1 MHGNDPREFSEVA
14 VGMSSSA
21 DATAALTRS
30 QQPVNTEPAQ
40 TELGRG
46 DLLGAWRLQ
55 RRLGQGGMGAVYLA
69 ERADG
74 HFEQLAA
81 IKLIRGV
88 PQAQTLVQFA
98 RERQILAALQHPHIA
113 RLLDGG
119 ATPGGQPYLVM
130 EYVEGE
136 PIDAYCRRHALG
148 LPARLTL
155 FQQVCRAVQFAHQ
168 RLIVHCDLKPSNVLV
183 RSDGTPVLLDFGIA
197 RALDRQR
204 VQEIVGSSYMT
215 PGYASPEQLR
225 GEEVTTASD
234 VFALGLILFE
244 LITGRRARMD
254 GDDRTITQLRTALVR
269 PSQLAEAVP
278 WKARL
283 YGDLDA
289 IVLRASADAVIN
301 RYASAE
307 DLARD
312 IDRYVAHQPVRAQLQ
327 TMRYRFTRLLRRR
340 WPIAAAAALFVV
352 LIAGFTW
359 RLVVARDHARA
370 AERAARVHAKTAD
383 KVSDF
388 LVSVFDV
395 SNPQLNQDREISARA
410 VLDEGAKRIESEL
423 IDEPQTKA
431 KLLRTLATA
440 YRHIG
445 APMRSAELFRQAIG
459 LYLDPRVDDPL
470 AAAAATSE
478 LAVVE
483 SNEIPG
489 ADAVADARRSLA
501 LRERYAPNDALAMG
515 DAYNTL
521 GIALEGKDQF
531 DEAEKALRK
540 SLELRRAAHADP
552 SSIASCLSNLGLVI
566 ANRANSKGALP
577 YFEEALKLR
586 AASVGERSTPYQ
598 NTLQLYGLNLVRSG
612 DYARG
617 VPILERNLALCID
630 LYGNDSTH
638 TAGAHNELGS
648 AVHDLGRFREAAAHY
663 REAMRIDTEKTGADA
678 AILPLNNLA
687 SAYEDMGDYAQA
699 LPLFERSLA
708 SRAKLLAA
716 DDTRV
721 LHAKQN
727 LSRILLDL
735 HDTARA
741 KPLVDEAVAVFRAR
755 FGENNMNTVKAELAL
770 GTWYSVAGHRAEL
783 SALLDTLHGATIEFT
798 PLMNARVHALE
809 GDVAEASHDTGAMLS
824 ARRNAWEVMRN
835 AFGDQHPQT
844 AEFAVDYADAL
855 AAHARADE
863 AKAFIAPYI
872 PVLDTALVADAPA
885 RRALARWR

>member
-1 MHGNDPREFSEVA
+1 M
-14 VGMSSSA
+14 A
-21 DATAALTRS
+21 DAAG
-30 QQPVNTEPAQ
+30 
-40 TELGRG
+40 TELGPG

-81 IKLIRGV
+81 IKLIRGTPDV
-88 PQAQTLVQFA
+88 QALIQFA

-119 ATPGGQPYLVM
+119 ATPGGQPYL
-130 EYVEGE
+130 GDG
-136 PIDAYCRRHALG
+136 ICRRRADRCYCRRRAIG
-148 LPARLTL
+148 LPARLAL

-183 RSDGTPVLLDFGIA
+183 RGDGTPVLLDFGIA

-204 VQEIVGSSYMT
+204 VHEIVGSSYMT

-225 GEEVTTASD
+225 GEDVTTASD

-254 GDDRTITQLRTALVR
+254 HDDRTVTQLRTAVVR
-269 PSQLAEAVP
+269 PSQLADAGAVEGAAERRP
-278 WKARL
+278 GCDRVARKR
-283 YGDLDA
+283 GFA
-289 IVLRASADAVIN
+289 RRIAMPRRKILRATSIGTWRTSRCVHRCRRCAN
-301 RYASAE
+301 RFAK
-307 DLARD
+307 
-312 IDRYVAHQPVRAQLQ
+312 
-327 TMRYRFTRLLRRR
+327 LLRRVGP
-340 WPIAAAAALFVV
+340 WPAAATVFAL

-359 RLVVARDHARA
+359 RLIVARDHARA
-370 AERAARVHAKTAD
+370 AERAARVHAVTAE

-445 APMRSAELFRQAIG
+445 APARSAELFREAIA
-459 LYLDPRVDDPL
+459 LYLDPRVDNPL
-470 AAAAATSE
+470 AAAEASSE

-483 SNEIPG
+483 SNDIPG
-489 ADAVADARRSLA
+489 SDALSDARRSLA
-501 LRERYAPNDALAMG
+501 LRERYAPNDPLAMG

-521 GIALEGKDQF
+521 GIVLEAKDQF
-531 DEAEKALRK
+531 DEAEKALRT
-540 SLELRRAAHADP
+540 SLQLRRAGHADP
-552 SSIASCLSNLGLVI
+552 STIASCLNNLGLVV
-566 ANRANSKGALP
+566 ANRSDAKSALP
-577 YFEEALKLR
+577 YFEEALNLR
-586 AASVGERSTPYQ
+586 ETSEGTHATGYQ
-598 NTLQLYGLNLVRSG
+598 SALEHYGTHLVRAG

-638 TAGAHNELGS
+638 TGSAHNELGS

-678 AILPLNNLA
+678 AMLPLNNLA

-699 LPLFERSLA
+699 MPLFERSLA
-708 SRAKLLAA
+708 SRQKTLAA
-716 DDTRV
+716 DDARV
-721 LHAKQN
+721 LRAKQN
-727 LSRILLDL
+727 LARVLLEL

-741 KPLVDEAVAVFRAR
+741 QPLIEAALAVFRTR
-755 FGENNMNTVKAELAL
+755 FGENNMNTVKAEFAL
-770 GTWYSVAGHRAEL
+770 GTLYGMTGRRADL
-783 SALLDTLHGATIEFT
+783 VKLLDTLHAATIEFT
-798 PLMNARVHALE
+798 PLMTARMHALE
-809 GDVAEASHDTGAMLS
+809 ADAAEASHDTDTALA
-824 ARRNAWEVMRN
+824 ARKQAWEAMRT

-844 AEFAVDYADAL
+844 AEFAVAYASVL
-855 AAHARADE
+855 ADHAHADE
-863 AKAFIAPYI
+863 ARALVAPYI
-872 PVLDTALVADAPA
+872 GVIDAALVAEAPA

>member
-1 MHGNDPREFSEVA
+1 MHGEDPYEGGDA
-14 VGMSSSA
+14 TASA
-21 DATAALTRS
+21 SPTAALTRS
-30 QQPVNTEPAQ
+30 PAAGTTDAAG
-40 TELGRG
+40 TELGSG
-46 DLLGAWRLQ
+46 DLLGVWRLQ

-81 IKLIRGV
+81 IKLIRGT
-88 PQAQTLVQFA
+88 PDAQALIQFA

-136 PIDAYCRRHALG
+136 PIDAYCRRRGLG
-148 LPARLTL
+148 LPARLVL

-183 RSDGTPVLLDFGIA
+183 RKDGTPVLLDFGIA

-225 GEEVTTASD
+225 GEAVSTASD

-254 GDDRTITQLRTALVR
+254 HDDRTVTQLRTAVVR
-269 PSQLAEAVP
+269 PSQLADAVP

-283 YGDLDA
+283 SGDLDA
-289 IVLRASADAVIN
+289 IVLRASADLPAD

-312 IDRYVAHQPVRAQLQ
+312 IDRYVAHQPVRARAP
-327 TMRYRFTRLLRRR
+327 TMRYRFAKLLRRR
-340 WPIAAAAALFVV
+340 WPVVTAAALFAL

-370 AERAARVHAKTAD
+370 AERAARVHAVTAQ

-423 IDEPQTKA
+423 VDEPQTKA

-445 APMRSAELFRQAIG
+445 APARSVELFREAIR
-459 LYLDPRVDDPL
+459 LYLDPRVNDPL
-470 AAAAATSE
+470 AAAEASSE

-483 SNEIPG
+483 SNDIPG
-489 ADAVADARRSLA
+489 SDALSDARRSLA
-501 LRERYAPNDALAMG
+501 LRERYAPNDPLAMG

-521 GIALEGKDQF
+521 GIVLEAKDQF

-540 SLELRRAAHADP
+540 SLELRRAGHADP
-552 SSIASCLSNLGLVI
+552 STIASCLNNLGLVV
-566 ANRANSKGALP
+566 ASRSDAKSALP
-577 YFEEALKLR
+577 YFAEALKLR
-586 AASVGERSTPYQ
+586 ESSTGTHSTGYQ
-598 NTLQLYGLNLVRSG
+598 NALEHYGTHLVRAG
-612 DYARG
+612 NYAEG

-638 TAGAHNELGS
+638 TGSAHNELGS

-663 REAMRIDTEKTGADA
+663 REAMRIDTEKIGADA
-678 AILPLNNLA
+678 AMLPLNNLA

-708 SRAKLLAA
+708 SRQKALAA
-716 DDTRV
+716 DDARV
-721 LHAKQN
+721 SRAKQN
-727 LSRILLDL
+727 LARVLLEM

-741 KPLVDEAVAVFRAR
+741 QPLIEEALAAFRKR
-755 FGENNMNTVKAELAL
+755 FGENNVNTVKAEFAL
-770 GTWYSVAGHRAEL
+770 GTLYGLTGRHAEL
-783 SALLDTLHGATIEFT
+783 TALLDTLHAGTIELT
-798 PLMNARVHALE
+798 PLMTARMHALE
-809 GDVAEASHDTGAMLS
+809 AQAAEASHDTDAAL
-824 ARRNAWEVMRN
+824 AALRQAWEAMRT
-835 AFGDQHPQT
+835 AFGDAHPQT
-844 AEFAVDYADAL
+844 AEFAVAYASAL
-855 AAHARADE
+855 AEHAHADE
-863 AKAFIAPYI
+863 AKALVAPY
-872 PVLDTALVADAPA
+872 VAVI
-885 RRALARWR
+885 